1 MLSLRLALK
10 TLARDWKSGELMVL
24 SLAIMV
30 AVAAL
35 SAVSFFTD
43 RISQAVKLQASEA
56 LAADLSLQSTGP
68 LPRNYSQAAQAAGL
82 DIANV
87 VSMASV
93 VFAGDGNAL
102 ANVRAVSDRY
112 PLRGR
117 MKIADGL
124 LLPARA
130 ADAIPAPGEAWAST
144 RLLARLG
151 ADVGGTI
158 EVGTARLK
166 LAQVLTYRPDRGMR
180 FIDIAP
186 SLLINEADLDATGL
200 IQPGSRVRYLML
212 FAGDRGQVRRF
223 KAELQ
228 EMLGD
233 GERLRDITDVGPQ
246 ISSAMDRAQRFL
258 NLSAL
263 VSVFLAAVAVAMAAR
278 RYVSR
283 RLDTVALMKCLGAL
297 QGQILRISV
306 IQLLLMSVIAGSLG
320 VLFGY
325 IAQAGLSFIMRDLIG
340 SELPPPGWKP
350 VFLGLATSVSVL
362 TGFALPGFMQLGR
375 TPPLRVLRH
384 DMGPPPLRYSVSYG
398 AAMASMLLVL
408 WWVVGDAGLLI
419 RIAIGSIIAMTIL
432 LGAGWLLVRMLG
444 GIRGAAGVAWR
455 YGLANIS
462 RRGRDSAIQ
471 VVAFGLSL
479 MVLLLLTVVRNDLM
493 DLWRNS
499 LPADA
504 ANRFLINIQPDE
516 VSGVDDFLA
525 SRGLGRL
532 EFVPIVRARMTA
544 INDVPLRDREF
555 ADRDGRRRASRDANL
570 SWASTLAGDNQVVAG
585 RWWGEV
591 VPEHSEI
598 SVEQG
603 YADDLQLELGD
614 IISFNIAGE
623 TVSATVTSFRTVEWD
638 SFKPNFFIIFSPGAL
653 EPYPAT
659 YISSFYAREG
669 QDAEILDLVR
679 RYPSITVIDIDA
691 IMSQVRGVM
700 DKAALAVQAVF
711 LFTLFAGLMV
721 LLAAVQA
728 TRDQR
733 LYEAAILRTL
743 GAKRR
748 QILWGVATE
757 FSVIGLLA
765 GGLAASGAS
774 AAGWFL
780 AESQFQLEYHF
791 DPALWLTGLIAGMA
805 IVGLTGTLATR
816 SVLNHPPVH
825 TLRQA

>member
-1 MLSLRLALK
+1 MLILRLALK
-10 TLARDWKSGELMVL
+10 TLARDWKSGELLILM
-24 SLAIMV
+24 LAIVV

-35 SAVSFFTD
+35 TAVVFFTD
-43 RISQAVKLQASEA
+43 RISQAVNRQASEA
-56 LAADLSLQSTGP
+56 LAADLSLQSTAP
-68 LPRNYSQAAQAAGL
+68 LQQNYSLAAQAAGL
-82 DIANV
+82 ETASV

-93 VFAGDGNAL
+93 VFAGEGNTL

-124 LLPARA
+124 LLPARTT
-130 ADAIPAPGEAWAST
+130 DAIPAPGEAWAST

-151 ADVGGTI
+151 ADVGGII
-158 EVGTARLK
+158 EVGTARLR
-166 LAQVLTYRPDRGMR
+166 LGQVLTYRPDRGMQ
-180 FIDIAP
+180 FIEIAP
-186 SLLINEADLDATGL
+186 SLLINAADLDATGL
-200 IQPGSRVRYLML
+200 IQPGSRVRYLLL
-212 FAGDRGQVRRF
+212 FAGDRAQVRRF
-223 KAELQ
+223 KVELQ

-233 GERLRDITDVGPQ
+233 GERLRDIADVGPQ

-283 RLDTVALMKCLGAL
+283 RLDTVALMKCLGAK
-297 QGQILRISV
+297 QGLILRVSI
-306 IQLLLMSVIAGSLG
+306 IQLLLMSGIAGLLG

-325 IAQAGLSFIMRDLIG
+325 AAQAGLSFIMRDLIG
-340 SELPPPGWKP
+340 GELPPPGWKP

-384 DMGPPPLRYSVSYG
+384 DMGPPPLRYTVSYG

-408 WWVVGDAGLLI
+408 WWVVGDVGLLI
-419 RIAIGSIIAMTIL
+419 RIAIGSIIAMMIL

-493 DLWRNS
+493 DLWRSS

-516 VSGVDDFLA
+516 VSGVDDFLV
-525 SRGLGRL
+525 SRGLERL

-544 INDVPLRDREF
+544 INRVPLRERDF
-555 ADRDGRRRASRDANL
+555 AGAVGRQRASRDANL
-570 SWASTLAGDNQVVAG
+570 SWASTLAGGNQVVAG
-585 RWWGEV
+585 RWWGEA
-591 VPEHSEI
+591 VPESPEI
-598 SVEQG
+598 SVERR
-603 YADDLQLELGD
+603 YAEDLQLELGD
-614 IISFNIAGE
+614 ILSFDVAGE
-623 TVSATVTSFRTVEWD
+623 TVSATVTSFRTIEWD
-638 SFKPNFFIIFSPGAL
+638 SFKPNFFIVFSPGLL

-659 YISSFYAREG
+659 YISSFYAGEG
-669 QDAEILDLVR
+669 QGADILDLVR

-700 DKAALAVQAVF
+700 DKAALAVQSVF

-721 LLAAVQA
+721 LLATIQA

-748 QILWGVATE
+748 QILLGVATE

-774 AAGWFL
+774 LAGWFL

-791 DPALWLTGLIAGMA
+791 DPVLWLTGLIAGMT

-825 TLRQA
+825 TLRQG

>member
-68 LPRNYSQAAQAAGL
+68 LSPNYSRAAQAAGL

-102 ANVRAVSDRY
+102 ANVRAVSDGY

-223 KAELQ
+223 KAELR

-283 RLDTVALMKCLGAL
+283 RLDTVALMKCLGAK
-297 QGQILRISV
+297 QGLILRVSV

-325 IAQAGLSFIMRDLIG
+325 TAQAGLSFIMRDLIG
-340 SELPPPGWKP
+340 SELPAPGWKP
-350 VFLGLATSVSVL
+350 AFLGLATSISVL
-362 TGFALPGFMQLGR
+362 TGFALPGFLQLGR
-375 TPPLRVLRH
+375 TPPIRVLRH
-384 DMGPPPLRYSVSYG
+384 DIGPPPLRYSVSYG

-419 RIAIGSIIAMTIL
+419 RIAFGSIVAMMVL
-432 LGAGWLLVRMLG
+432 LGAGWLLVRMLS
-444 GIRGAAGVAWR
+444 GIRGAAGIAWR

-499 LPADA
+499 LPDDA

-532 EFVPIVRARMTA
+532 EFVPIVRARMIA
-544 INDVPLRDREF
+544 INQVSLRDREF
-555 ADRDGRRRASRDANL
+555 NDPDGRRRATRDANL
-570 SWASTLAGDNQVVAG
+570 SWARNLPGDNQIVAG
-585 RWWGEV
+585 SWWGDV
-591 VPEHSEI
+591 VPESPEI
-598 SVEQG
+598 SVEQR
-603 YADDLQLELGD
+603 YAENLQLELGD
-614 IISFNIAGE
+614 TLSFDVAGE
-623 TVSATVTSFRTVEWD
+623 TVSAPISSFRTVEWD
-638 SFKPNFFIIFSPGAL
+638 SFKPNFFIVFSPGVL

-659 YISSFYAREG
+659 YISSFYADAG
-669 QDAEILDLVR
+669 Q
-679 RYPSITVIDIDA
+679 
-691 IMSQVRGVM
+691 
-700 DKAALAVQAVF
+700 
-711 LFTLFAGLMV
+711 
-721 LLAAVQA
+721 
-728 TRDQR
+728 
-733 LYEAAILRTL
+733 
-743 GAKRR
+743 
-748 QILWGVATE
+748 
-757 FSVIGLLA
+757 
-765 GGLAASGAS
+765 S
-774 AAGWFL
+774 A
-780 AESQFQLEYHF
+780 
-791 DPALWLTGLIAGMA
+791 
-805 IVGLTGTLATR
+805 
-816 SVLNHPPVH
+816 
-825 TLRQA
+825 

>member
-10 TLARDWKSGELMVL
+10 TLARDWKSGELLVL
-24 SLAIMV
+24 LFAILV

-35 SAVSFFTD
+35 AAVSFFTD
-43 RISQAVKLQASEA
+43 RISQAVNLQASEA

-68 LPRNYSQAAQAAGL
+68 LHQDYSQAAQAAGL
-82 DIANV
+82 DIARV

-93 VFAGDGNAL
+93 VFAGEGSTL
-102 ANVRAVSDRY
+102 ANVRALGNGY
-112 PLRGR
+112 PLRGSL
-117 MKIADGL
+117 KIADGL
-124 LLPARA
+124 LQPARITE
-130 ADAIPAPGEAWAST
+130 AIPAPGEAWAST

-151 ADVGGTI
+151 ADVGASI
-158 EVGTARLK
+158 EVGRASLK
-166 LAQVLTYRPDRGMR
+166 ITQVLTYRPDRGMQ
-180 FIDIAP
+180 FIDVAP
-186 SLLINEADLDATGL
+186 SLLINEADLDSTEL

-212 FAGDRGQVRRF
+212 FAGDRDQVKRF
-223 KAELQ
+223 KVDLR

-233 GERLRDITDVGPQ
+233 GERLRDIKDVGPQ

-283 RLDTVALMKCLGAL
+283 RLDTVALMKCLGAK
-297 QGQILRISV
+297 QGLILRVSV

-320 VLFGY
+320 VLLGY
-325 IAQAGLSFIMRDLIG
+325 LAQAGLSFIVRDLIG
-340 SELPPPGWKP
+340 SELPAPGWKP

-362 TGFALPGFMQLGR
+362 TGFALPGFLQLGR
-375 TPPLRVLRH
+375 TPPIRVLRH

-419 RIAIGSIIAMTIL
+419 RIAFGSIIAMMIL

-462 RRGRDSAIQ
+462 RRGRESAIQ

-499 LPADA
+499 LPDNA

-516 VSGVDDFLA
+516 VSGVDDFLVG
-525 SRGLGRL
+525 RGLDRL

-544 INDVPLRDREF
+544 INQVPLRDREF
-555 ADRDGRRRASRDANL
+555 AGGVARQRANRDANL
-570 SWASTLAGDNQVVAG
+570 SWASTLRSDNQIVTG
-585 RWWGEV
+585 SWWGDV
-591 VPEHSEI
+591 VPETPEI
-598 SVEQG
+598 SVEQR
-603 YADDLQLELGD
+603 YAENLQLEIGD
-614 IISFNIAGE
+614 ILSFDVAGE
-623 TVSATVTSFRTVEWD
+623 TVSAPISSFRTVEWD
-638 SFKPNFFIIFSPGAL
+638 SFKPNFFIVFSPGVL

-659 YISSFYAREG
+659 YISSFYAHEG
-669 QDAEILDLVR
+669 QNADILDLIR

-700 DKAALAVQAVF
+700 DKAALAVQSVF

-721 LLAAVQA
+721 LLAAIQA

-743 GAKRR
+743 GAKRK
-748 QILWGVATE
+748 QVLLGVATE

-791 DPALWLTGLIAGMA
+791 DPVLWLTGLIAGMA
-805 IVGLTGTLATR
+805 IVGLTGIVATR
-816 SVLNHPPVH
+816 SVLNHPPVS
-825 TLRQA
+825 TLRQM